1 MKKILTMCCC
11 VGVGLMV
18 HGNAMAIALDNKLC
32 IAQVCALGSQV
43 ANFVPRNCK
52 TYWEY
57 CYNGYQVYECTE
69 CNSGYTL
76 QNALSPITVTGCM
89 NTIDPMQCVADCVE
103 TDCDD
108 ENWTTLQ
115 TGYQVYKT
123 KTWDSTACEC
133 TTTESYQCAAGYY
146 GTATCSKFA
155 AGFDLCFGCSKCPS
169 GGVYTDSELTTAATP
184 GCLPGNGTTETSC
197 YLAPGTYY
205 DASGA
210 FTISGGFVTSCTY
223 SE

>member
-1 MKKILTMCCC
+1 MKKILTTCCC

-18 HGNAMAIALDNKLC
+18 HGNAMAVLDAKMC
-32 IAQVCALGSQV
+32 IAQVCASGSQV

-89 NTIDPMQCVADCVE
+89 NTIDPMQCVEDCVK

-108 ENWTTLQ
+108 EGWTNLQ
-115 TGYQVYKT
+115 TGYNIYKT

-146 GTATCSKFA
+146 GTANCTKNPVTGSYFCR
-155 AGFDLCFGCSKCPS
+155 GCSKCPS
-169 GGVYTDSELTTAATP
+169 GGVYTDAALTTPATTA
-184 GCLPGNGTTETSC
+184 CLPGNGTTVETC

-210 FTISGGFVTSCTY
+210 FTVSGGPFAGCTY